1 VRVVTT
7 RTSSHLVEGAVR
19 AAALQILT
27 QDGPEGFTVRAVAQ
41 RAGVAPM
48 AIYNHFHGKNGL
60 IDRIFA
66 EGFADLHR
74 AMDIDLDDP
83 VDTLRASGHAY
94 RRFALEHRGHYLV
107 MFLHHFEGFEPSME
121 SAELAARAYGRLVDI
136 ISRCVD
142 TGAFEP
148 LDPRR
153 TAQLVWAMVHGYVAL
168 EMNHQMF
175 ADDAEKTF
183 EQMLDTM
190 MAGLA
195 HSLR

>member
-1 VRVVTT
+1 VR
-7 RTSSHLVEGAVR
+7 S
-19 AAALQILT
+19 AALQILKD
-27 QDGPEGFTVRAVAQ
+27 DGPEGFTVRAVAQ
-41 RAGVAPM
+41 SAGVAPM

-60 IDRIFA
+60 IDTIFA
-66 EGFADLHR
+66 EGFAELHR
-74 AMDIDLDDP
+74 AMDVDLDDP

-121 SAELAARAYGRLVDI
+121 SAELAARTYGRLVDI

-142 TGAFEP
+142 SGAFAP

-153 TAQLVWAMVHGYVAL
+153 TAQSVWAMVHGYVAL

-175 ADDAEKTF
+175 ADDAQATF
-183 EQMLDTM
+183 DQTLDTL

-195 HSLR
+195 QSPRR

>member
-1 VRVVTT
+1 MVSA
-7 RTSSHLVEGAVR
+7 RTSSHLIEGAVR
-19 AAALQILT
+19 SAALQILKD
-27 QDGPEGFTVRAVAQ
+27 DGPEGFTVRAVAQ
-41 RAGVAPM
+41 SAGVAPM

-60 IDRIFA
+60 IDTIFA
-66 EGFADLHR
+66 EGFAELHR
-74 AMDIDLDDP
+74 AMDVDLDDP
-83 VDTLRASGHAY
+83 VDTLRASGDAY

-136 ISRCVD
+136 ISRCVHS
-142 TGAFEP
+142 GAFAP

-153 TAQLVWAMVHGYVAL
+153 TAQSVWAMVHGCVAL

-175 ADDAEKTF
+175 ADDAQATF
-183 EQMLDTM
+183 DQTLDTL

-195 HSLR
+195 QSPRH

>member
-1 VRVVTT
+1 VVSA
-7 RTSSHLVEGAVR
+7 RTSSHLIEGAVR
-19 AAALQILT
+19 NAALQILT
-27 QDGPEGFTVRAVAQ
+27 DDGPEGFTVRAVAQ
-41 RAGVAPM
+41 SAGVAPM

-60 IDRIFA
+60 IDTIFA
-66 EGFADLHR
+66 EGFAELHR
-74 AMDIDLDDP
+74 AMDVELDDP

-107 MFLHHFEGFEPSME
+107 MFLHHFEGFEPSTE

-136 ISRCVD
+136 ISRCVHS
-142 TGAFEP
+142 GAFAH

-153 TAQLVWAMVHGYVAL
+153 TAQSVWAMVHGYVAL

-175 ADDAEKTF
+175 ADDAQATF
-183 EQMLDTM
+183 DQTLDTV

-195 HSLR
+195 QSPRR